1 MSTLAEF
8 RAEARAWVEEN
19 LPPRLRG
26 TSQVYNGGRKTP
38 LNHPDDSRRWAEACY
53 EHGYTAPAW
62 PKEYGG
68 AGMTAAEQQV
78 LREEMLAARAPL
90 PLGGHGLTMIGPTL
104 LEYGTEDQ
112 KSRHLPNIAS
122 GIYRWCQGYSEPNAG
137 SDLASLQ
144 TRAED
149 HGDHYLV
156 NGSKIWTTG
165 AHNADWMFCLVR
177 TNFDVPKWE
186 GISLVLF
193 PMSDPGITVKT
204 ITLINGNQDFCQCF
218 FDNVVVPKIDLVHRE
233 NQGWSVGKRLLQ
245 HERMPSAQRSL
256 PPALE
261 GIAKRY
267 LGEAAK
273 GRIADPAMREQ
284 VLGINM
290 DRKAFQLTQRRAAE
304 EREGA
309 TPTFATSMFKYYN
322 SELVTRH
329 MEALT
334 RMCGTQGLGWEGAG
348 FNDEELANAR
358 EWLRVKANTIAAG
371 SSEIQLNIVAKRVLG
386 LPD

>member
-8 RAEARAWVEEN
+8 RVEARAWVEEN

-26 TSQVYNGGRKTP
+26 ASTVFNGGRKTP
-38 LNHPDDSRRWAEACY
+38 TITPDALRWAEVCY
-53 EHGYTAPAW
+53 ERGYTAPTW

-68 AGMTAAEQQV
+68 AGMTADEQKV
-78 LREEMLAARAPL
+78 LREEMLAANAPL

-122 GIYRWCQGYSEPNAG
+122 GTYRWCQGYSEPNAG

-144 TRAED
+144 TRADD

-165 AHNADWMFCLVR
+165 AHHADWMFCLVR

-204 ITLINGNQDFCQCF
+204 ITLINGSQEFCQCF
-218 FDNVVVPKIDLVHRE
+218 FDDVVVPKVDLVHRE
-233 NQGWSVGKRLLQ
+233 N
-245 HERMPSAQRSL
+245 P
-256 PPALE
+256 
-261 GIAKRY
+261 
-267 LGEAAK
+267 
-273 GRIADPAMREQ
+273 
-284 VLGINM
+284 
-290 DRKAFQLTQRRAAE
+290 
-304 EREGA
+304 
-309 TPTFATSMFKYYN
+309 
-322 SELVTRH
+322 
-329 MEALT
+329 
-334 RMCGTQGLGWEGAG
+334 GLGGRQATASTR
-348 FNDEELANAR
+348 ANAVSTTDGAACARRHR
-358 EWLRVKANTIAAG
+358 ETVR
-371 SSEIQLNIVAKRVLG
+371 R
-386 LPD
+386 

>member
-8 RAEARAWVEEN
+8 REAARAWVEEN
-19 LPPRLRG
+19 LPASLRG
-26 TSQVYNGGRKTP
+26 TGEVFNGGRKTP
-38 LNHPDDSRRWAEACY
+38 LANPESVRWAEVCY
-53 EHGYTAPAW
+53 ERGYTAPAW

-68 AGMTAAEQQV
+68 GGMTADEQQA
-78 LREEMLAARAPL
+78 LREEMLAAEAPL

-112 KSRHLPNIAS
+112 KSRHLPGIAS
-122 GIYRWCQGYSEPNAG
+122 GEHRWCQGYSEPNAG

-144 TRAED
+144 TRADD

-165 AHNADWMFCLVR
+165 AHYADWMFCLVR

-186 GISLVLF
+186 GISMVLF

-233 NQGWSVGKRLLQ
+233 NEGWTVGKRLLQ
-245 HERMPSAQRSL
+245 HERMPSAQRTL

-267 LGEAAK
+267 LGELVN
-273 GRIADPAMREQ
+273 GGIADPAMREQ

-290 DRKAFQLTQRRAAE
+290 DRKAFQLTQRRAEE

-322 SELVTRH
+322 SELLTRH
-329 MEALT
+329 METLT
-334 RMCGTQGLGWEGAG
+334 RICGTQGLGWEGAA
-348 FNDEELANAR
+348 FSDEELANAR
-358 EWLRVKANTIAAG
+358 AWLRVKANTIAAG

>member
-8 RAEARAWVEEN
+8 RVQARAWVEEN

-38 LNHPDDSRRWAEACY
+38 LNYPDDMRRWAEACF
-53 EHGYTAPAW
+53 ELGYTAPTW

-68 AGMTAAEQQV
+68 ADMTADEQNV

-112 KSRHLPNIAS
+112 KLRHLPNIAS
-122 GIYRWCQGYSEPNAG
+122 GTFRWCQGYSEPNAG

-149 HGDHYLV
+149 QGDHYLV

-193 PMSDPGITVKT
+193 PMSDPGVTVRPIK
-204 ITLINGNQDFCQCF
+204 LVDGNQEFCQCF

-233 NQGWSVGKRLLQ
+233 NQGWTVGKRLLQ
-245 HERMPSAQRSL
+245 YERMPSEQRTPPPSL
-256 PPALE
+256 AR
-261 GIAKRY
+261 IAKQYR
-267 LGEAAK
+267 GEVD
-273 GRIADPAMREQ
+273 GTIAEVATREE
-284 VLGINM
+284 VLGIDM
-290 DRKAFQLTQRRAAE
+290 DARAFQLTQRRAAE

-322 SELVTRH
+322 SELLTRR

-334 RMCGTQGLGWEGAG
+334 RLRGTQGVGWEGAS
-348 FNDEELANAR
+348 FKDEELANTRA
-358 EWLRVKANTIAAG
+358 WLHVKANTIAAG
-371 SSEIQLNIVAKRVLG
+371 SSEIQLNIIAKRVLE

>member
-1 MSTLAEF
+1 MGALAEF
-8 RAEARAWVEEN
+8 RAEARAWIEEN
-19 LPPRLRG
+19 LPPGLRG
-26 TSQVYNGGRKTP
+26 ASTVFNGGRKTP
-38 LNHPDDSRRWAEACY
+38 TITPDSLRWAEVCY
-53 EHGYTAPAW
+53 ERGYTAPTW

-68 AGMTAAEQQV
+68 AGMTTDEQKV
-78 LREEMLAARAPL
+78 LREEMLAANAPL

-122 GIYRWCQGYSEPNAG
+122 GTYRWCQGYSEPNSG

-144 TRAED
+144 TRADD

-165 AHNADWMFCLVR
+165 AHYADWMFCLVR

-186 GISLVLF
+186 GISMVLF

-204 ITLINGNQDFCQCF
+204 ITLINGSKEFCQCF
-218 FDNVVVPKIDLVHRE
+218 FDDVVVPKIDLVHRE
-233 NQGWSVGKRLLQ
+233 NQGWAVGKRLLQ
-245 HERMPSAQRSL
+245 HERMPAAQRTA
-256 PPALE
+256 PPALDA
-261 GIAKRY
+261 IAKRY
-267 LGEAAK
+267 VGEADGKIGDA
-273 GRIADPAMREQ
+273 ATRED

-290 DRKAFQLTQRRAAE
+290 DVRALQLTQRRAAE

-309 TPTFATSMFKYYN
+309 TPTFVTSMFKYYN

-329 MEALT
+329 METLT
-334 RMCGTQGLGWEGAG
+334 RMCGTQGLGWEGAA
-348 FNDEELANAR
+348 FTDEELANTRA
-358 EWLRVKANTIAAG
+358 WLRVKAGTIAAG
-371 SSEIQLNIVAKRVLG
+371 SSEIQLNIIAKRVLG

>member
-1 MSTLAEF
+1 MSALAEF
-8 RAEARAWVEEN
+8 RVEARAWVEEN
-19 LPPRLRG
+19 IPASLRG
-26 TSQVYNGGRKTP
+26 TSEVFNGGRKTP
-38 LNHPDDSRRWAEACY
+38 LANPESVRWAEICY
-53 EHGYTAPAW
+53 ERGYTAPAW
-62 PKEYGG
+62 PTEYGG
-68 AGMTAAEQQV
+68 AGMTPEEQQA
-78 LREEMLAARAPL
+78 LREEMVAATAPL

-112 KSRHLPNIAS
+112 KSRHLPRIAS
-122 GIYRWCQGYSEPNAG
+122 GEYRWCQGYSEPNAG

-149 HGDHYLV
+149 QGDHYLV

-165 AHNADWMFCLVR
+165 AHYADWMFCLVR

-186 GISLVLF
+186 GISMVLF
-193 PMSDPGITVKT
+193 PMSDPGITVQT

-233 NQGWSVGKRLLQ
+233 NEGWAVGKRLLQ

-267 LGEAAK
+267 LGEASK
-273 GRIADPAMREQ
+273 GGIADPAMREQ

-290 DRKAFQLTQRRAAE
+290 DRRAFQLTQRRAAE

-309 TPTFATSMFKYYN
+309 MPTFATSMFKYYN
-322 SELVTRH
+322 SELLTRH
-329 MEALT
+329 METLT
-334 RMCGTQGLGWEGAG
+334 RMSGTRGLGWEGTG
-348 FNDEELANAR
+348 FDDEELANAR
-358 EWLRVKANTIAAG
+358 AWLRVKANTIAAG
-371 SSEIQLNIVAKRVLG
+371 SSEIQLNIIAKRVLG